1 MVEILEFAVIVE
13 LHTHLWVLQDT
24 LTSVQF
30 ASQGDLKQFQSNHL
44 TNNNQSHQHRFFSRN
59 QFSTVLSEDPEI
71 AKIMQKKM
79 EEMLKPKPE
88 PVIEPGI
95 IDLNE
100 SNFDQ
105 IVSAE
110 NPTLVDFW
118 AEWCGPCKSMH
129 PVFESLSKK
138 YPNVKFARVNVDN
151 NQNISMK
158 FGVQSIPTFIM
169 FKSGQ
174 IVDKM
179 MGAVGAPGIHMIC
192 KKHSK

>member
-1 MVEILEFAVIVE
+1 M
-13 LHTHLWVLQDT
+13 T
-24 LTSVQF
+24 
-30 ASQGDLKQFQSNHL
+30 
-44 TNNNQSHQHRFFSRN
+44 
-59 QFSTVLSEDPEI
+59 EDPEI
-71 AKIMQKKM
+71 QNIMQKKLV
-79 EEMLKPKPE
+79 EMLNQKNQPK
-88 PVIEPGI
+88 IEPGI
-95 IDLNE
+95 IDLNG

-105 IVSAE
+105 IVSAD

-138 YPNVKFARVNVDN
+138 YPNVKFARVNVDQ
-151 NQNISMK
+151 NQNISIR

-192 KKHSK
+192 KKHSP